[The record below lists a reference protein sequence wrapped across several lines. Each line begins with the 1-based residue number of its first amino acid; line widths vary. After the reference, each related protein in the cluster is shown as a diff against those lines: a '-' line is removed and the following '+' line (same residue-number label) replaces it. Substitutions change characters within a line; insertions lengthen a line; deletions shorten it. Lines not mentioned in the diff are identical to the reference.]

1 MKTQFFLLFN
11 IIIIADGH
19 CIFDWASM
27 NEFKWS
33 PKPKIYCEFHWTG
46 CSTNFLHQVP
56 GGCGFSRRRIARA
69 NGQDG
74 CENHCGLVSPNL
86 LSIVLGRSFIET
98 LFLCSVTQYKCLKVH
113 RRHDSVIEL
122 QEGTSGTWNN
132 ACSRHRMRDDKLSY
146 TTLIGTV
153 NVRPQRQARVY
164 MGISLGIGPK
174 VGQQHLKLE
183 KWLNIFE
190 SFFRI

>member
-1 MKTQFFLLFN
+1 M
-11 IIIIADGH
+11 
-19 CIFDWASM
+19 
-27 NEFKWS
+27 
-33 PKPKIYCEFHWTG
+33 
-46 CSTNFLHQVP
+46 P

-86 LSIVLGRSFIET
+86 LSIVLGRSFIAT

-153 NVRPQRQARVY
+153 NVRPQGQARGY
-164 MGISLGIGPK
+164 MGISLGMGAARSGPTLQTWK
-174 VGQQHLKLE
+174 MAEYFRELFRIWKSWMFMTVSYLHFYKI
-183 KWLNIFE
+183 IFE
-190 SFFRI
+190 LIVT